1 MKPLTFIRK
10 FCTHRFGVKRVRTA
24 SLLWALLSGIV
35 LTSLPA
41 TADTTDVNP
50 GSPVYGAVINGG
62 DVQNVNSGGIA
73 GSTIVHGGGTQN
85 VSAGGSATYTQLSGG
100 VQNVL
105 SGGSATTV
113 YISSGGAQN
122 VSAGGSAYGTTILS
136 GTQTVAGSVSSVGV
150 YASGASQVVLS
161 GGVAS
166 GVYLA
171 SGGQQIVSAGG
182 SATQVRISAGSMQT
196 VSAGGSASSATVL
209 SGGTQTVAGTVDS
222 STINAGG
229 TVVLQSGGVASST
242 QLYGGNQLIS
252 SGGRAIGGSISS
264 NGTQTIQ
271 SGGSATS
278 FMVYYGNQVVSGGGS
293 ATSTTLGYSGTQTV
307 SSGGYVS
314 ATTINS
320 GGQQIVQSGGHADG
334 VTVNSGGTQNIY
346 GAVYSSTVS
355 AGGTVALH
363 AGGYLGGGIRSG
375 AILSATTDAGMDALY
390 LSGSSS
396 INMRIHSG
404 IASGVILDSGSVL
417 EVTSGGSAQGTVVN
431 AGGQLKISSG
441 GSTTST
447 SLSGGTLLNDGTLT
461 GITLTAARL
470 GGSGVV
476 TDALTVTSGSTLM
489 ATEVGKGLT
498 INNDLTFASG
508 SFYSVAV
515 NAAGGTGL
523 TTVNGNV
530 TLAGTVNVTAANGS
544 YAQNTTYKILSYTG
558 TRTGAFDS
566 VTSDLAFLTPTL
578 SYAANVVDL
587 TMTRNDASFA
597 SVAQTGNQRSVA
609 RALDALG
616 SGAVHA
622 AVTGLSA
629 TQARSAFNALSGAQ
643 HAAGSLVAMNV
654 GSSFSDAL
662 MSRAAVAGS
671 QVGGPAAL
679 RYASLNLAGVTSWQ
693 GLFASPYQLA
703 RTPSLETASSPTA
716 VSRFNA
722 ASGNAP
728 VAGVWFQVL
737 GGKGEVKGDG
747 NGSGS
752 DYSSTGFLAG
762 YDTALNA
769 DWLMGVA
776 LGYGKTRW
784 DASVPASGNV
794 DTHYAALYG
803 RYTSGPWQ
811 IRLNGSFADNRFD
824 TTRTVAIGAASS
836 QARSMHSGREWS
848 VGAEAEYALTKAA
861 GWDVRP
867 LATIRYT
874 YLDEDGF
881 SESGSPAALR
891 VNGRSAQQAKLGVGS
906 RFLRAFDN
914 GAGSGALELR
924 ALVTHLAGDNDAPV
938 TASFVGTNNTFNAA
952 GTPLRRTALALGA
965 GFSLQVSNKLS
976 VFADLG
982 YETRGGGQ
990 TNSDAAI
997 GVRYRW

>member
-1 MKPLTFIRK
+1 MKRLSFLRK
-10 FCTHRFGVKRVRTA
+10 FSTRRFGVKQVRIAGLLQAFLSAVLAGVAPGQAGAQTPVVGPGQTVTGEVLSNFVQQVSGGTA
-24 SLLWALLSGIV
+24 AF
-35 LTSLPA
+35 
-41 TADTTDVNP
+41 TT
-50 GSPVYGAVINGG
+50 INGG
-62 DVQNVNSGGIA
+62 GVQ
-73 GSTIVHGGGTQN
+73 T
-85 VSAGGSATYTQLSGG
+85 VSDGGSANGTAIR
-100 VQNVL
+100 
-105 SGGSATTV
+105 SGGSQTIAN
-113 YISSGGAQN
+113 SGLA
-122 VSAGGSAYGTTILS
+122 S
-136 GTQTVAGSVSSVGV
+136 GTNID
-150 YASGASQVVLS
+150 
-161 GGVAS
+161 
-166 GVYLA
+166 
-171 SGGQQIVSAGG
+171 SGGQQ
-182 SATQVRISAGSMQT
+182 T
-196 VSAGGSASSATVL
+196 VT
-209 SGGTQTVAGTVDS
+209 
-222 STINAGG
+222 
-229 TVVLQSGGVASST
+229 SGGVASST
-242 QLYGGNQLIS
+242 QLYGASQTIM
-252 SGGRAIGGSISS
+252 SGGSAVGGSISS

-271 SGGSATS
+271 SGGSAS
-278 FMVYYGNQVVSGGGS
+278 DFNVFYGTQVLSGGE
-293 ATSTTLGYSGTQTV
+293 ATSTTLGYRGTQQV
-307 SSGGYVS
+307 ANGGFAS
-314 ATTINS
+314 ATTVNS
-320 GGQQIVQSGGHADG
+320 GGQQIVQAGGEARGVTVNSGGTQSVYGYAESSTVGAGGQQIVQTGGNADG
-334 VTVNSGGTQNIY
+334 VTVNSGGTQSIY

-355 AGGTVALH
+355 AGGTVVLH
-363 AGGYLGGGIRSG
+363 AGGYLVGGIHSG
-375 AILSATTDAGMDALY
+375 AILSATTDAGMNASY

-396 INMRIHSG
+396 INMQIYSRV
-404 IASGVILDSGSVL
+404 ASGVILDSGSVL

-441 GSTTST
+441 GSASSTTA
-447 SLSGGTLLNDGTLT
+447 SGGTLLNDGTLA

-470 GGSGVV
+470 GGSGIV

-498 INNDLTFASG
+498 IDNDLTFASG
-508 SFYSVAV
+508 SFYAVAV
-515 NAAGGTGL
+515 NAAGATGL

-558 TRTGAFDS
+558 TRTGTFDS

-578 SYAANVVDL
+578 SYAPNLVDL

-622 AVTGLSA
+622 AVAGLSA

-654 GSSFSDAL
+654 GSGFSGAL
-662 MSRAAVAGS
+662 MNRAAVAGN
-671 QVGGPAAL
+671 QFGGPAAL
-679 RYASLNLAGVTSWQ
+679 RYASFNLTGVTSWQ

-737 GGKGEVKGDG
+737 GGKGEARGDG
-747 NGSGS
+747 NGPGS

>member
-1 MKPLTFIRK
+1 MKRLSFLRK
-10 FCTHRFGVKRVRTA
+10 FGTRRFGVKQVRIAGLLQAFLSAVLAAVAPGQAGAQTPVVGPGQTVSGEVLSNFAQQVSGGTA
-24 SLLWALLSGIV
+24 AFTL
-35 LTSLPA
+35 
-41 TADTTDVNP
+41 
-50 GSPVYGAVINGG
+50 INGG
-62 DVQNVNSGGIA
+62 GVQ
-73 GSTIVHGGGTQN
+73 T
-85 VSAGGSATYTQLSGG
+85 VSDGGSASGTTIR
-100 VQNVL
+100 
-105 SGGSATTV
+105 SGGS
-113 YISSGGAQN
+113 Q
-122 VSAGGSAYGTTILS
+122 TIADVGLAS
-136 GTQTVAGSVSSVGV
+136 GTYV
-150 YASGASQVVLS
+150 Y
-161 GGVAS
+161 
-166 GVYLA
+166 
-171 SGGQQIVSAGG
+171 SGGQQ
-182 SATQVRISAGSMQT
+182 T
-196 VSAGGSASSATVL
+196 VT
-209 SGGTQTVAGTVDS
+209 
-222 STINAGG
+222 
-229 TVVLQSGGVASST
+229 SGGVASST
-242 QLYGGNQLIS
+242 QLYGASQTIMN
-252 SGGRAIGGSISS
+252 GGSAVGGSISS

-271 SGGSATS
+271 SGGGATS
-278 FMVYYGNQVVSGGGS
+278 FMVYHGNQVVSGGGS

-307 SSGGYVS
+307 ASGGNAL

-320 GGQQIVQSGGHADG
+320 GGQQIVQGGGDADG

-363 AGGYLGGGIRSG
+363 AGGYLGGAIHSG
-375 AILSATTDAGMDALY
+375 AILSATTDAGMFASY

-441 GSTTST
+441 GSASSTTA
-447 SLSGGTLLNDGTLT
+447 SGGTLLNDGTLA

-470 GGSGVV
+470 GGSGIV

-498 INNDLTFASG
+498 IDNDLTFASG
-508 SFYSVAV
+508 SFYAVAV
-515 NAAGGTGL
+515 NAAGATGL

-558 TRTGAFDS
+558 TRTGTFDS

-578 SYAANVVDL
+578 SYAPNLVDL

-622 AVTGLSA
+622 AVAGLSA

-654 GSSFSDAL
+654 GSGFSGAL
-662 MSRAAVAGS
+662 MNRAAVAGN
-671 QVGGPAAL
+671 QFGGPAAL
-679 RYASLNLAGVTSWQ
+679 RYASFNLAGVTSWQ

-737 GGKGEVKGDG
+737 GGKGEARGDG
-747 NGSGS
+747 NGPGS

-924 ALVTHLAGDNDAPV
+924 TLVTHLAGDNDAPV
-938 TASFVGTNNTFNAA
+938 TASFVGTNSTFNVA

>member
-1 MKPLTFIRK
+1 MKRLSFLRK
-10 FCTHRFGVKRVRTA
+10 FGTRRFGVKQVRIA
-24 SLLWALLSGIV
+24 GLLQAFLSAV
-35 LTSLPA
+35 LTSVTPGQ
-41 TADTTDVNP
+41 ADAQTTVVGP
-50 GSPVYGAVINGG
+50 GQTVVGEVLSNFSQQV
-62 DVQNVNSGGIA
+62 SGGTA
-73 GSTIVHGGGTQN
+73 SSTIID
-85 VSAGGSATYTQLSGG
+85 SGG
-100 VQNVL
+100 EQF
-105 SGGSATTV
+105 
-113 YISSGGAQN
+113 
-122 VSAGGSAYGTTILS
+122 
-136 GTQTVAGSVSSVGV
+136 
-150 YASGASQVVLS
+150 
-161 GGVAS
+161 
-166 GVYLA
+166 
-171 SGGQQIVSAGG
+171 
-182 SATQVRISAGSMQT
+182 
-196 VSAGGSASSATVL
+196 VSAGGSASGTTIR
-209 SGGTQTVAGTVDS
+209 SGGSQTIAGSGLASGTDVYSGGQQTVT
-222 STINAGG
+222 
-229 TVVLQSGGVASST
+229 SGGVASST
-242 QLYGGNQLIS
+242 HLYGASQTIM
-252 SGGRAIGGSISS
+252 SGGSATGGSISS
-264 NGTQTIQ
+264 NGIQTIL
-271 SGGSATS
+271 SGGSASDVNVS
-278 FMVYYGNQVVSGGGS
+278 FGTQVVSGGGV
-293 ATSTTLGYSGTQTV
+293 ATSTTLGYRGTQQV

-320 GGQQIVQSGGHADG
+320 GGQQIVQSGGSTDG
-334 VTVNSGGTQNIY
+334 VTVNSGGTQSIY
-346 GAVYSSTVS
+346 GAVTSSTVS
-355 AGGTVALH
+355 AGGTVVLH
-363 AGGYLGGGIRSG
+363 AGGYLDGGIRSG
-375 AILSATTDAGMDALY
+375 AILSATTDAGMDAMY
-390 LSGSSS
+390 LSGSSGS
-396 INMRIHSG
+396 NMRIHSG
-404 IASGVILDSGSVL
+404 FASGVILDSGSVL

-441 GSTTST
+441 GSASSTT
-447 SLSGGTLLNDGTLT
+447 LVGGTLLNDGTLT

-498 INNDLTFASG
+498 INNNLTFASG

-515 NAAGGTGL
+515 NAGGGTGL

-558 TRTGAFDS
+558 TRTGTFDS

-654 GSSFSDAL
+654 GSGFSGAL
-662 MSRAAVAGS
+662 MNRAAVAGS
-671 QVGGPAAL
+671 QPGGPAAL
-679 RYASLNLAGVTSWQ
+679 RYASLNLAGIASWQ

-703 RTPSLETASSPTA
+703 RTPSLEAASSPTA

-722 ASGNAP
+722 ASGKAP
-728 VAGVWFQVL
+728 DGGVWFQVL
-737 GGKGEVKGDG
+737 GGKGEVRGDG
-747 NGSGS
+747 NGPGS

-762 YDTALNA
+762 YDNALNA

-784 DASVPASGNV
+784 DASVPTNGNV

-836 QARSMHSGREWS
+836 QARSRHSGREWG
-848 VGAEAEYALTKAA
+848 VAAEAEYALTKAA

-874 YLDEDGF
+874 HMNEDGF

-891 VNGRSAQQAKLGVGS
+891 VNGRSTRQANLGVGS

-938 TASFVGTNNTFNAA
+938 TASFVGSNTTFNVA

-982 YETRGGGQ
+982 YETRGRGQ